1 MEGLRILLSSGIVDR
16 IDTWNLI
23 LSAKGKKHFSTLKQ
37 QQQREVNGNDK
48 VRQGILPCLLG
59 FLVKH

>member
-1 MEGLRILLSSGIVDR
+1 MEGLRILLASGMVDR

-23 LSAKGKKHFSTLKQ
+23 LSANGKKNFSTLKQ
-37 QQQREVNGNDK
+37 QQQREVGCNDK
-48 VRQGILPCLLG
+48 VGLGILPCMLG